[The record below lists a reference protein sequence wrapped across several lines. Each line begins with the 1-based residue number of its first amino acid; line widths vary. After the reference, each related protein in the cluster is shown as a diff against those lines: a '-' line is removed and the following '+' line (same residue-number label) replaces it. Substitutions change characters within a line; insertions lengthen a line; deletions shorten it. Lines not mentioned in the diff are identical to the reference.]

1 MRKKVC
7 IGDLGTVVTG
17 KTPSKSNK
25 AFYGDYALF
34 LKPTDI
40 SECCKFTYKTEEM
53 FSQLAA
59 DKFASSLIPKGAIC
73 IPCIGTIGTKM
84 TMSHCECYTNQSINS
99 IICNDKY
106 DNEYVYYLMK
116 NFLPNLKSY
125 NLGTASGR
133 EFISKSN
140 FEKIEIV
147 AEQDKNIQNEIG
159 KFLSRYDSLIENYQ
173 KQIKLLEESA
183 QRLYKEW
190 FIDLRFPG
198 HENTQIVD
206 GVPEGW
212 EKKKVGDIVKIK
224 SGYAFKSKDW
234 QKQGCPVVKIKDIS
248 GVFVNR
254 DSLDY
259 VSSNVVLK
267 AQQYLLNKMD
277 LVIAMTGA
285 TIGKIGLI
293 TDDGL
298 YANQRV
304 GKFFSQNTID
314 VPYLYCFF
322 KQTASI
328 EQIVQISSASSA
340 QPNISGSQLES
351 LEILYNVNILKE
363 FNLKCY
369 KYFRQMIHLYSQ
381 IHHLTEARD
390 RLLPKLMSGEIEV

>member
-1 MRKKVC
+1 M
-7 IGDLGTVVTG
+7 
-17 KTPSKSNK
+17 
-25 AFYGDYALF
+25 
-34 LKPTDI
+34 
-40 SECCKFTYKTEEM
+40 
-53 FSQLAA
+53 
-59 DKFASSLIPKGAIC
+59 
-73 IPCIGTIGTKM
+73 
-84 TMSHCECYTNQSINS
+84 
-99 IICNDKY
+99 
-106 DNEYVYYLMK
+106 
-116 NFLPNLKSY
+116 
-125 NLGTASGR
+125 
-133 EFISKSN
+133 
-140 FEKIEIV
+140 
-147 AEQDKNIQNEIG
+147 
-159 KFLSRYDSLIENYQ
+159 
-173 KQIKLLEESA
+173 EESA

-190 FIDLRFPG
+190 FVDLHFPG
-198 HENTQIVD
+198 HENTKIVD

-212 EKKKVGDIVKIK
+212 EKKTVGDIVKIK
-224 SGYAFKSKDW
+224 SGFAFKSKDW

-248 GVFVNR
+248 GIFVNM

-304 GKFFSQNTID
+304 GKFFLQNTID

-322 KQTASI
+322 KQAASI
-328 EQIVQISSASSA
+328 EQIIQISSASSA
-340 QPNISGSQLES
+340 QPNISGGQLES
-351 LEILYNVNILKE
+351 FEILFNVNIIKE

-381 IHHLTEARD
+381 IRHLTEARD